1 MEGEQRLNENGDR
14 RVSRDYLNG
23 EPDSS
28 DTELQ
33 AESPTPS
40 PSLTPSRTQLP
51 NSSSPVKSE
60 YTEREKL
67 QVEEQQENQQHLQ
80 SPVKKA
86 MAMDVEGYGSAQESS
101 MIGDDMDERAANG
114 TSRPNLTGR
123 ERNRSFDRDEEASP
137 QKDDWRNGLG
147 GPSYAVNSND
157 DSSIRI
163 KQAEGE
169 TNQYSDEDDHNQSIM
184 SQTTASAAKPKGK
197 GRGKAAFPKG
207 GENTPASAYTGHKI
221 KHLKK
226 EDGEPLWRKDIQ
238 YDFLDYI
245 FRNDVECFTNSY
257 DDTMPKQCFADLY
270 IDTMARSSKTSKI
283 LREKLMSERE
293 PAKNMAMV
301 CLLVNLGRMN
311 TTLNCESEIK
321 PASRHLA
328 NCF

>member
-1 MEGEQRLNENGDR
+1 MDEQRLNANGDA
-14 RVSRDYLNG
+14 RVSRDYLND
-23 EPDSS
+23 ERDSG

-33 AESPTPS
+33 VESSTSSPTAENIQEPD
-40 PSLTPSRTQLP
+40 TPRKQLP
-51 NSSSPVKSE
+51 TSSSPVQSE
-60 YTEREKL
+60 DTEREEL
-67 QVEEQQENQQHLQ
+67 QVERQERDQQHDHPR
-80 SPVKKA
+80 SPVKQAKA
-86 MAMDVEGYGSAQESS
+86 MDTEGYGSAQESS
-101 MIGDDMDERAANG
+101 MMGDDTEDRAANA
-114 TSRPNLTGR
+114 SRPALNTQD
-123 ERNRSFDRDEEASP
+123 RSNSSEDASP
-137 QKDDWRNGLG
+137 QKDDWRNGPG
-147 GPSYAVNSND
+147 GPSYAVDSND
-157 DSSIRI
+157 DSSVRIR
-163 KQAEGE
+163 QAEGE
-169 TNQYSDEDDHNQSIM
+169 TNQYSDEDDHTQSMM

-245 FRNDVECFTNSY
+245 FRNDAQCFTNSY
-257 DDTMPKQCFADLY
+257 DETMPKQCFADLY

-311 TTLNCESEIK
+311 TTLNCES
-321 PASRHLA
+321 
-328 NCF
+328 